1 MDRSRIPEG
10 QAKRDIQTWM
20 DRERFWSGSEVRMS
34 IIVTEEQPRALSPE
48 TRQEMNKYGII
59 RVATESF
66 HYREFRYSNLQDALA
81 QAKRDAENRA
91 SEPAPRLHHRPDK
104 QALPEAAG

>member
-59 RVATESF
+59 RVPTESF

-81 QAKRDAENRA
+81 QAKRDAENGRQRA
-91 SEPAPRLHHRPDK
+91 SPETASPPR
-104 QALPEAAG
+104 